1 MLRILVIIFFWL
13 CAIGLLT
20 LSIWAE
26 VNNSPSGKDSP
37 MRHATARTD
46 RSNPIKLG

>member
-1 MLRILVIIFFWL
+1 MLRILVIVFFWL

-26 VNNSPSGKDSP
+26 VNNLPRGMETRVGSEK
-37 MRHATARTD
+37 ARIHGPLT
-46 RSNPIKLG
+46 R

>member
-1 MLRILVIIFFWL
+1 MLRILVIVFFWL

-26 VNNSPSGKDSP
+26 V
-37 MRHATARTD
+37 
-46 RSNPIKLG
+46 SNLSRGTGTSTGPTKTSTHGPRQGMAG

>member
-1 MLRILVIIFFWL
+1 MLRILVIVFFWL

-26 VNNSPSGKDSP
+26 VNNLPRGTERPVNPTKASTHGPG
-37 MRHATARTD
+37 AR
-46 RSNPIKLG
+46 

>member
-1 MLRILVIIFFWL
+1 MLRILVIVFFWL

-26 VNNSPSGKDSP
+26 VNNLPRGTEAPAGHTK
-37 MRHATARTD
+37 ARIRASTT
-46 RSNPIKLG
+46 R

>member
-1 MLRILVIIFFWL
+1 MLRILVIVFFWL

-26 VNNSPSGKDSP
+26 VNNLPSGTETPVDQTKAQT
-37 MRHATARTD
+37 HASTTR
-46 RSNPIKLG
+46 

>member
-1 MLRILVIIFFWL
+1 MLRILVIVFFWL

-26 VNNSPSGKDSP
+26 VNTYREEPKRLWADAKTHTHGSIT
-37 MRHATARTD
+37 R
-46 RSNPIKLG
+46 

>member
-1 MLRILVIIFFWL
+1 MLRILVIVFFWL

-26 VNNSPSGKDSP
+26 VNHLPRGTEAPVGDAKTHTHGSIT
-37 MRHATARTD
+37 R
-46 RSNPIKLG
+46 

>member
-1 MLRILVIIFFWL
+1 MLRILVVVFFWL

-26 VNNSPSGKDSP
+26 VNDLPRGTEAP
-37 MRHATARTD
+37 TGHAKT
-46 RSNPIKLG
+46 RSREPVTR